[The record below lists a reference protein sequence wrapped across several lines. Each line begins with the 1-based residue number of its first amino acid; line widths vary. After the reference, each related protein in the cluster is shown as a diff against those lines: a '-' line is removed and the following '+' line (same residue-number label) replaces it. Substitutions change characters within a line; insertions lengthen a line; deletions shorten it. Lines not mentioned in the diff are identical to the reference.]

1 MAKLKGLLSSLAP
14 TVGKAI
20 ESGPMGG
27 MAVRLVADRLGISNT
42 TDPAKLEKYIEEH
55 PDSMIVLQE
64 VEMEFAKVLK
74 DRNIDLDNFKIEI
87 QDRQAARE
95 IFGEDPT
102 PKVFAIISLLGF
114 LCYIFLVTFRA
125 EAVDDA
131 LANIILGYLGG
142 LISGIS
148 AFFFGSSNNRGN

>member
-1 MAKLKGLLSSLAP
+1 MKLKGLLASLAP

-20 ESGPMGG
+20 GGPMGG
-27 MAVRLVADRLGISNT
+27 MAVKLVADKLGVSNT
-42 TDPAKLEKYIEEH
+42 TAPAKLEKYIEEN
-55 PDSMIVLQE
+55 PGSIELLQE
-64 VEMEFAKVLK
+64 AETEFKK
-74 DRNIDLDNFKIEI
+74 TLDERKIALENFKIEL
-87 QDRQAARE
+87 QDRQSARE
-95 IFGEDPT
+95 KFGEAPT
-102 PKVFAIISLLGF
+102 PKILAIISLLGF
-114 LCYIFLVTFRA
+114 LFYIFLVTFRA

>member
-1 MAKLKGLLSSLAP
+1 MSKLKGLLASLAP

-20 ESGPMGG
+20 GGPMGG
-27 MAVRLVADRLGISNT
+27 MAVKLVADKLGVSNT
-42 TDPAKLEKYIEEH
+42 TDPAKLEKYIEDNPTSIEL
-55 PDSMIVLQE
+55 LQQAE
-64 VEMEFAKVLK
+64 DEFKKTLDERK
-74 DRNIDLDNFKIEI
+74 IDLENFKVEV
-87 QDRQAARE
+87 QDRQSARE

-102 PKVFAIISLLGF
+102 PKIFAIISLLGF
-114 LCYIFLVTFRA
+114 LFYIFRVTFRA

>member
-1 MAKLKGLLSSLAP
+1 MSKLKGLLSTLAP

-20 ESGPMGG
+20 AGPMGG
-27 MAVRLVADRLGISNT
+27 MAVKLVADKLGVSNT
-42 TDPAKLEKYIEEH
+42 TDPAKIEKNIEEH
-55 PDSMIVLQE
+55 PDSISALQE
-64 VEMEFAKVLK
+64 AELEFAKTLK
-74 DRNIDLDNFKIEI
+74 EREIDLENFKVEV

-102 PKVFAIISLLGF
+102 PKIFAIISLMGF
-114 LCYIFLVTFRA
+114 LAYIFLVTFRA

-148 AFFFGSSNNRGN
+148 AFFFGSSNNRGQ

>member
-1 MAKLKGLLSSLAP
+1 MSKLKGLLSTLAP

-20 ESGPMGG
+20 GGPMGG
-27 MAVRLVADRLGISNT
+27 MAVKLVADKLGVSNT

-55 PDSMIVLQE
+55 PESISALQE
-64 VEMEFAKVLK
+64 AELEFAETLK
-74 DRNIDLDNFKIEI
+74 EREIDLENFKIEV

-102 PKVFAIISLLGF
+102 PKIFAIISLMGF
-114 LCYIFLVTFRA
+114 LAYIFLVTFRA

-148 AFFFGSSNNRGN
+148 AFFFGSSNNRGQ

>member
-1 MAKLKGLLSSLAP
+1 MSKLNGVFPSLAP

-20 ESGPMGG
+20 GGPMGG
-27 MAVRLVADRLGISNT
+27 MAVKLVADKLGVSNT
-42 TDPAKLEKYIEEH
+42 TDPAKLEKYIEEN
-55 PDSMIVLQE
+55 PSSIELLQQAE
-64 VEMEFAKVLK
+64 TEFKKTLDERK
-74 DRNIDLDNFKIEI
+74 IDLENFKVEV
-87 QDRQAARE
+87 QDRQSARE

-102 PKVFAIISLLGF
+102 PKIFAIISLLGF
-114 LCYIFLVTFRA
+114 LFYIFLVTFRA

-148 AFFFGSSNNRGN
+148 AFFFGSSNNRGG

>member
-1 MAKLKGLLSSLAP
+1 MSKLKGLLSTLAP

-20 ESGPMGG
+20 GGPMGG
-27 MAVRLVADRLGISNT
+27 MAVKLVADKLGVSNT
-42 TDPAKLEKYIEEH
+42 TDPAKIEKYIEEH
-55 PDSMIVLQE
+55 PDSISALQE
-64 VEMEFAKVLK
+64 AELEFAGTLK
-74 DRNIDLDNFKIEI
+74 EREIDLENFEVEV

-102 PKVFAIISLLGF
+102 PKIFAIISLMGF
-114 LCYIFLVTFRA
+114 LAYIFLVTFRA

-148 AFFFGSSNNRGN
+148 AFFFGSSNNRGQ

>member
-1 MAKLKGLLSSLAP
+1 MKLKGLLTSLAP

-20 ESGPMGG
+20 GGPMGG
-27 MAVRLVADRLGISNT
+27 MAVKLVADKLGVSNT
-42 TDPAKLEKYIEEH
+42 TDPRKLEKYIEEH
-55 PDSMIVLQE
+55 PESIVLLQE
-64 VEMEFAKVLK
+64 AENEFSKTLE
-74 DRNIDLDNFKIEI
+74 DRHIDLDNFKVEV
-87 QDRQAARE
+87 QDRQAARG

-102 PKVFAIISLLGF
+102 PKIFAIISLLGF
-114 LCYIFLVTFRA
+114 LCYIFLVTFRS

-148 AFFFGSSNNRGN
+148 AFFFGSSNNRGQ

>member
-1 MAKLKGLLSSLAP
+1 MSKLKGLLASLAP

-20 ESGPMGG
+20 GGPMGG
-27 MAVRLVADRLGISNT
+27 MAVKLVADKLGVSNT
-42 TDPAKLEKYIEEH
+42 TDPVKLEKYIEEH
-55 PDSMIVLQE
+55 PDSIQLLQE
-64 VEMEFAKVLK
+64 AETEFSKTLEERK
-74 DRNIDLDNFKIEI
+74 IDLENFRVEV

-102 PKVFAIISLLGF
+102 PKIFAIISLLGF